1 MCRVDLVIDLPE
13 EDEVTEVFCWPQ
25 PGDSL
30 VVLFRLRDGSGGGGT
45 MLQLDGIRKPAGA
58 SNEVLLKAQRFFG
71 GSPEKK
77 QALLASV
84 PEYGLEARC
93 SVRQGKALVEI
104 RAEGWDPETRAAYSI
119 QVKFHSEFG
128 KLERFLEHWGGLF
141 GVRMC

>member
-13 EDEVTEVFCWPQ
+13 EDEVTKVFCYPQ

-30 VVLFRLRDGSGGGGT
+30 VVLLCRGNGSGP
-45 MLQLDGIRKPAGA
+45 MLQLDGIRRPAEA
-58 SNEVLLKAQRFFG
+58 SSEVLFKAEYII

-77 QALLASV
+77 YALLASV
-84 PEYGLEARC
+84 PEYGLETRC

-119 QVKFHSEFG
+119 QVKFHSNFG

-141 GVRMC
+141 GVQMC